1 MVVVDLTEE
10 SFIRYKI
17 KAPLMAG
24 LSAER
29 QSEGANLHVH
39 FLYKNC
45 AKRNAFKVNQGK
57 RYKCFKTNSL

>member
-10 SFIRYKI
+10 SFLRYKI
-17 KAPLMAG
+17 KAPPVAG

-45 AKRNAFKVNQGK
+45 AEKM
-57 RYKCFKTNSL
+57 